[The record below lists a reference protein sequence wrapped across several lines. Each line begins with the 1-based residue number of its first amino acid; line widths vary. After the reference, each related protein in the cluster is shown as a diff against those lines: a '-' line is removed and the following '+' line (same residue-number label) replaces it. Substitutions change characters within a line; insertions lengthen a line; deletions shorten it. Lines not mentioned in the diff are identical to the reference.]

1 MNTIESLDAFIAIS
15 PKKNILIVEDEQ
27 DTINFFKR
35 FLKKARPEYTL
46 TGLTDPLEAIESI
59 QSKRPDII
67 LLDYSMPGING
78 LDLLKQIRQLIN
90 EPPPVIFLTA
100 HSKHRQEAVEAG
112 AVDYF
117 VKARTS
123 WTQLV
128 EKIDFILSEQHPSN
142 KMFSALVARYK
153 EELIFIQNSNND
165 SDILPICFEL
175 TKEKKVRKLR
185 FDNCSRNDFNLLD
198 SLKDKLIAHNNLEP
212 IFIDDPDILVSSRNY
227 FANNIDMIIAQPLN
241 ITQYHS
247 GIWLIFGLKSGNLI
261 TEGTIPFF
269 AHWAKY
275 YENAIEELYRIKNQ
289 RDHAVT
295 MLRRSSTDLTRLG
308 LGLGQL
314 EDQSNELYEIRVEL
328 EKSTREINLLGGAL
342 KPEIKSNSQYYLNE
356 ITQQI
361 VNKNKEWAEINGVNI
376 SYEYKLS
383 TDNGSPLLVIEE
395 WSFVVNA
402 LLSNA
407 IDVFIFD
414 DVSEEKPQNILVRL
428 KRENGCVV
436 LDVIDNGRGLND
448 KIKENIFRQGWSTK
462 GMHRGWGLFLTAEIC
477 QNNRVILDY
486 GSLDDENW
494 NTRFSLKF
502 LK

>member
-1 MNTIESLDAFIAIS
+1 MSKIKSLDTYIGIS

-35 FLKKARPEYTL
+35 FLNQVRPEYIL
-46 TGLTDPLEAIESI
+46 TGLTDPLKAIESI

-67 LLDYSMPGING
+67 LLDYSMPGLNG
-78 LDLLKQIRQLIN
+78 LDLLKQIQQLN
-90 EPPPVIFLTA
+90 DPPPVIFLTA

-117 VKARTS
+117 VKARLS
-123 WTQLV
+123 WKQLA

-153 EELIFIQNSNND
+153 EELVFIQNSNND
-165 SDILPICFEL
+165 SDILPVCFEL
-175 TKEKKVRKLR
+175 TKEKIVRKLR
-185 FDNCSRNDFNLLD
+185 FNNCFRDDFDLLD
-198 SLKDKLIAHNNLEP
+198 SLKDQLIAHNNLEP
-212 IFIDDPDILVSSRNY
+212 IFIDDPDILVSSKSY

-241 ITQYHS
+241 ITQHHY
-247 GIWLIFGLKSGNLI
+247 GIWLIFGLKSGSLI
-261 TEGTIPFF
+261 TEETIPFF

-275 YENAIEELYRIKNQ
+275 YEKAIEELYRIKNM

-295 MLRRSSTDLTRLG
+295 MLLRGSTDLTRLG
-308 LGLGQL
+308 LSLGQL

-342 KPEIKSNSQYYLNE
+342 KPEIGADSERYLSE
-356 ITQQI
+356 ITQHI
-361 VNKNKEWAEINGVNI
+361 VNKNKAWAEVNEVNI
-376 SYEYKLS
+376 SYEYLLN
-383 TDNGSPLLVIEE
+383 TDNVSPLLLTTE
-395 WSFVVNA
+395 WDFVVNA
-402 LLSNA
+402 LLNNA

-428 KRENGCVV
+428 KHEDGCVI
-436 LDVIDNGRGLND
+436 LDVLDNGRGIND
-448 KIKENIFRQGWSTK
+448 KAKDNIFRQGWSTK

-477 QNNRVILDY
+477 QNNRVILEY

-502 LK
+502 LN